1 LYNTILVSLQQKE
14 EGGRIMQQLFSTF
27 YQQLNRVK
35 TDFTRYLYTEIH
47 WQNRLIAIVGSRGT
61 GKTTMLLQ
69 HIKLNYKPS
78 SGEVLYASLDNLW
91 FSTHTLLS
99 LADDFAK
106 QGGKVLYLDE
116 VHNYK
121 GWSREI
127 KNIYDSYPDMK
138 IVFTGSS
145 LLEVYKGEA
154 DLSRRAITYH
164 LYGLSF
170 REFLEYEYGIK
181 HDVVSVDDIMLNHPT
196 LAMEIVR
203 EIKPLVAF
211 NEYIRYGYFPYYKED
226 KELYYTRLLATL
238 NTIIEL
244 DLPATQHI
252 DYYSVVKIKKLFA
265 ILAALVPFTPNVS
278 QLSHDI
284 ETTRMSLL
292 NYLYYLDKAQA
303 IMLLSKESFGIK
315 QMAKPDK
322 VYLGNTNYAFALGGE
337 QTNIGSVRESFF
349 MSQVRVKNEVS
360 FSNVV
365 DFKISGKYNLE
376 IGGKNK
382 TKKQIVGLD
391 NAFTVLDNI
400 ETGYGNQIP
409 LWLFGLTY

>member
-1 LYNTILVSLQQKE
+1 
-14 EGGRIMQQLFSTF
+14 MQQLFSTF
-27 YQQLNRVK
+27 YQQLNRVS
-35 TDFTRYLYTEIH
+35 TDFKRYLYSEIH

-69 HIKLNYKPS
+69 HIKLNYPS
-78 SGEVLYASLDNLW
+78 MSGEVLYASLDNLW
-91 FSTHTLLS
+91 FSTHSLLY
-99 LADDFAK
+99 LADEFAK
-106 QGGKVLYLDE
+106 QGGKALYLDE
-116 VHNYK
+116 VHNYI

-127 KNIYDSYPDMK
+127 KNIYDSHPEMK

-170 REFLEYEYGIK
+170 REFLGYEYDIK
-181 HDVVSVDDIMLNHPT
+181 LDAVTVDEIILNHAK
-196 LAMEIVR
+196 LAMTIGTK
-203 EIKPLVAF
+203 IKPLVAF

-226 KELYYTRLLATL
+226 KELYHTRLLATF

-244 DLPATQHI
+244 DLPATERI

-265 ILAALVPFTPNVS
+265 ILSSLVPFTPNVS

-284 ETTRMSLL
+284 GTTRVSLL
-292 NYLYYLDKAQA
+292 NYLHYLEKAQA
-303 IMLLSKESFGIK
+303 IMLLSKESAGIK

-322 VYLGNTNYAFALGGE
+322 VYLGNTNYAYALGGE
-337 QTNIGSVRESFF
+337 QANIGSVRESFF
-349 MSQVRVKNEVS
+349 MNQVRVKNS
-360 FSNVV
+360 ISYSNTV
-365 DFKISGKYNLE
+365 DFIVSGKYNIE
-376 IGGKNK
+376 IGRKNK
-382 TKKQIVGLD
+382 TKKQIARLD

-400 ETGYGNQIP
+400 ETGYSNQIP
-409 LWLFGLTY
+409 LWLFGMTY

>member
-1 LYNTILVSLQQKE
+1 
-14 EGGRIMQQLFSTF
+14 MQQLFSTF
-27 YQQLNRVK
+27 YQQLNRVS
-35 TDFTRYLYTEIH
+35 TNFTRYLYTEIH
-47 WQNRLIAIVGSRGT
+47 WSNRLIAIIGSRGT

-69 HIKLNYKPS
+69 HIKLNYPLN

-91 FSTHTLLS
+91 FSTHSLLY
-99 LADDFAK
+99 LADEFAK
-106 QGGKVLYLDE
+106 QGGKALYLDE
-116 VHNYK
+116 VHNYS

-138 IVFTGSS
+138 VVFTGSS
-145 LLEVYKGEA
+145 LLEVYKGGA

-164 LYGLSF
+164 LYGMSF

-181 HDVVSVDDIMLNHPT
+181 QKAFSIEELILNHSKI
-196 LAMEIVR
+196 ARSIAEN
-203 EIKPLVAF
+203 IKPIVAF
-211 NEYIRYGYFPYYKED
+211 NEYLRFGYFPFYKED
-226 KELYYTRLLATL
+226 KEMYHIRLLATL
-238 NTIIEL
+238 NTIIEV
-244 DLPATQHI
+244 DLPATEHI

-265 ILAALVPFTPNVS
+265 VLASLVPFTPNVT

-284 ETTRMSLL
+284 ETTRLSLL
-292 NYLYYLDKAQA
+292 NYLYYLEKAQA
-303 IMLLSKESFGIK
+303 IMLLRKDSFGIK

-349 MSQVRVKNEVS
+349 MNQMRVKNKVT
-360 FSNVV
+360 FSKEV
-365 DFKISGKYNLE
+365 DFIVSDKYNIE

-382 TKKQIVGLD
+382 TNKQLKGLE
-391 NAFTVLDNI
+391 NAFIVVDNI
-400 ETGYGNQIP
+400 EIGFGNQIP

>member
-1 LYNTILVSLQQKE
+1 
-14 EGGRIMQQLFSTF
+14 MQQLFSTF
-27 YQQLNRVK
+27 YQQLNRVPV
-35 TDFTRYLYTEIH
+35 DFTRYLYNEIH
-47 WQNRLIAIVGSRGT
+47 WQNRLIAIIGSRGT

-69 HIKLNYKPS
+69 YIKLNYQPYS
-78 SGEVLYASLDNLW
+78 ADVLYASLDNLW
-91 FSTHTLLS
+91 FATHSLLY
-99 LADDFAK
+99 LADEFAK
-106 QGGKVLYLDE
+106 QGGKFLYLDE
-116 VHNYK
+116 VHNYM

-127 KNIYDSYPDMK
+127 KNIYDSHPDMK

-154 DLSRRAITYH
+154 DLSRRAVIYQ

-181 HDVVSVDDIMLNHPT
+181 HESVSVDDIMVNHAK
-196 LAMEIVR
+196 LAMAIVDK
-203 EIKPLVAF
+203 IKPLVAF

-226 KELYYTRLLATL
+226 KELYNLRLLTTL
-238 NTIIEL
+238 NTIIEV
-244 DLPATQHI
+244 DLPATERI
-252 DYYSVVKIKKLFA
+252 DYYSVVKIKKLFGV
-265 ILAALVPFTPNVS
+265 LASLAPFTPNVS

-284 ETTRMSLL
+284 ETTRVSLL

-303 IMLLSKESFGIK
+303 IMLLSKEPFGIK
-315 QMAKPDK
+315 QMSKPDK
-322 VYLGNTNYAFALGGE
+322 IYIGNTNYAFALGGE

-349 MSQVRVKNEVS
+349 MNQVRVKHSVA
-360 FSNVV
+360 FSNAV
-365 DFKISGKYNLE
+365 DFKVSDKYNVE

-382 TKKQIVGLD
+382 TKKQIAGLD

-400 ETGYGNQIP
+400 EVGNGNQIP

>member
-1 LYNTILVSLQQKE
+1 
-14 EGGRIMQQLFSTF
+14 MQQLFSTF
-27 YQQLNRVK
+27 YQQLNRVS
-35 TDFTRYLYTEIH
+35 TNFTRYLYTEIH
-47 WQNRLIAIVGSRGT
+47 WSNRLIAIIGSRGT

-69 HIKLNYKPS
+69 HIKLNFPLN

-91 FSTHTLLS
+91 FSTHSLLY
-99 LADDFAK
+99 LADEFAK
-106 QGGKVLYLDE
+106 QGGKALYLDE
-116 VHNYK
+116 VHNYS

-138 IVFTGSS
+138 VVFTGSS
-145 LLEVYKGEA
+145 LLEVYKGGA

-164 LYGLSF
+164 LYGMSF

-181 HDVVSVDDIMLNHPT
+181 QKAFSIEELILNHSKI
-196 LAMEIVR
+196 ARSIAEN
-203 EIKPLVAF
+203 IKPIVAF
-211 NEYIRYGYFPYYKED
+211 NEYLRFGYFPFYKED
-226 KELYYTRLLATL
+226 KEMYHIRLLATL
-238 NTIIEL
+238 NTIIEV
-244 DLPATQHI
+244 DLPATEHI

-265 ILAALVPFTPNVS
+265 VLASLVPFTPNVT

-284 ETTRMSLL
+284 ETTRLSLL
-292 NYLYYLDKAQA
+292 NYLYYLEKAQA
-303 IMLLSKESFGIK
+303 IMLLRKDSFGIK

-349 MSQVRVKNEVS
+349 MNQMRVKNKVT
-360 FSNVV
+360 FSKEV
-365 DFKISGKYNLE
+365 DFIVSNKYNIE

-382 TKKQIVGLD
+382 TNKQLKGLE
-391 NAFTVLDNI
+391 NAFIVVDNI
-400 ETGYGNQIP
+400 EIGFGNQIP

>member
-1 LYNTILVSLQQKE
+1 
-14 EGGRIMQQLFSTF
+14 MQQLFSTF
-27 YQQLNRVK
+27 YQQLNRVPV
-35 TDFTRYLYTEIH
+35 DFTRYLYNEIH
-47 WQNRLIAIVGSRGT
+47 WKNRLIAIIGSRGT

-69 HIKLNYKPS
+69 YIKLNYQPYS
-78 SGEVLYASLDNLW
+78 AEVLYASLDNLW
-91 FSTHTLLS
+91 FATHSLLY
-99 LADDFAK
+99 LADEFAK
-106 QGGKVLYLDE
+106 QGGKFLYLDE
-116 VHNYK
+116 VHNYM

-127 KNIYDSYPDMK
+127 KNIYDSHPDMK

-154 DLSRRAITYH
+154 DLSRRAVTYQ

-181 HDVVSVDDIMLNHPT
+181 HESVSVDDIMVNHAK
-196 LAMEIVR
+196 LAMAIVDK
-203 EIKPLVAF
+203 IKPLVAF

-226 KELYYTRLLATL
+226 KELYNLRLLTTL
-238 NTIIEL
+238 NTIIEV
-244 DLPATQHI
+244 DLPATERI
-252 DYYSVVKIKKLFA
+252 DYYSVVKIKKLFGV
-265 ILAALVPFTPNVS
+265 LASLAPFTPNVS

-284 ETTRMSLL
+284 ETTRVSLL

-303 IMLLSKESFGIK
+303 IMLLSKEPFGIK
-315 QMAKPDK
+315 QMSKPDK
-322 VYLGNTNYAFALGGE
+322 IYIGNTNYAFALGGE

-349 MSQVRVKNEVS
+349 MNQVRVKHSVA
-360 FSNVV
+360 FSNAV
-365 DFKISGKYNLE
+365 DFKVSDKYNVE

-382 TKKQIVGLD
+382 TKKQIAGLD

-400 ETGYGNQIP
+400 EVGNGNQIP